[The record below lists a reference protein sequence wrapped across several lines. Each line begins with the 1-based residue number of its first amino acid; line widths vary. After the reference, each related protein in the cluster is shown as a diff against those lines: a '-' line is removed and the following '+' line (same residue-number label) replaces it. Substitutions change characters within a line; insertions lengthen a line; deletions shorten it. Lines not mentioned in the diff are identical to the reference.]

1 MAANKIVTV
10 IDGVPGVFIPLRDGR
25 IETDDPQDGQALMFD
40 SAQGEF
46 VNKDIDYNDID
57 NTPDISHRFEGDAL
71 LVGGDAVKST
81 IERNVANI
89 DNTADGNWIEEGSSS
104 IKRIIGNG
112 CVVFNQMTTRPSSA
126 YTYGG
131 VTYTPNPNDDGWILN
146 GTCTAVTTNA
156 QFRMSSVHEI
166 LGHKYF
172 QKIEADV
179 TLINTNVGSVSFQ
192 PGNFRVF
199 TAAKNGNP
207 YYRLSGV
214 VGKTY
219 DNYEVHPVM
228 VDLTLMFG
236 EGNEPTAEE
245 FDNMFPGHWL
255 RNTGEIIGTRSVSL
269 KSIGVNLYNN
279 TTGKALLKAGTY
291 IIEGT
296 YTSLEYKSANGLYT
310 IVPTVDP
317 NGMFEVDYDGTLTV
331 VGGDNATCIHKNSTD
346 SGFKAYSE
354 DVTTLNLTTITG
366 KSEGSSTSVTLFE
379 RGLLSIGNVY
389 DEIFADSDGV
399 ARTAIRR
406 IGLMAYTSGDE
417 SDTSVI
423 TDGTMTAYVLG
434 DEEVFALDNPIDLTY
449 AADGYGLEINDTSNL
464 PSLPLR
470 FFASYRNGVVNAIST
485 GGHIRDI
492 EDSRIQG
499 IDNIPTEGSENVI
512 TSDAVYKALQNIPA
526 QEQSDWNESDTTDP
540 AFIKNKPTNV
550 SAFDNDAGYL
560 TQHQTMRTVN
570 HEQLTDSSLGD
581 ANLHDGFYFPN
592 AVKDADGNWYG
603 AVVVG
608 DQVWM
613 AENLRTTK
621 YPDGTP
627 ISAGG
632 SVPYLYDFSSSDIP
646 LKKRGLL
653 YLWNA
658 VMNGAN
664 SSNSIP
670 SGVQGI
676 APTGWHIPSWA
687 EFDKLRNY
695 VNNQNRY
702 KSNGINHYIAK
713 SLCSTEYIELDGS
726 SDAPGNNLKN
736 NNATGFTAIPGSRYA
751 PSVGFGTDKQVCYM
765 WTCSEYTSNT
775 AKAHQFYLSYN
786 YAAFTS
792 AENPKSEALSVRCVS
807 DLTPVQ
813 FRNWYVRQYGSLQ
826 HRLDEVFRC
835 EMLAQ
840 LPYGTMQGGVSY
852 ADIQSAIN
860 AGKTVFC
867 TLYDDITDSTTV
879 LISNIGTPLKLSGT
893 KVNNNVL
900 YCFEATFGGGTGS
913 GEYWNVQYK
922 AIQTSSQLPALSG
935 NEDKMLS
942 VNSSGD
948 GVEWK
953 EPFSGSY
960 SDLTNK
966 PVNANFGTGVV
977 HARVDN
983 TSATINVPFS
993 DYSLLSGGLV
1003 SIKFK
1008 NDVVANAKL
1017 NINNKGAYQIW
1028 FRNGQITAGAIKAGD
1043 RCLFMFNPTSPG
1055 YYILVSNDRWG
1066 EGV

>member
-1 MAANKIVTV
+1 MIRKEQIEGLENALAALA
-10 IDGVPGVFIPLRDGR
+10 GRDIHVYRNLTG
-25 IETDDPQDGQALMFD
+25 
-40 SAQGEF
+40 
-46 VNKDIDYNDID
+46 
-57 NTPDISHRFEGDAL
+57 TP
-71 LVGGDAVKST
+71 
-81 IERNVANI
+81 
-89 DNTADGNWIEEGSSS
+89 
-104 IKRIIGNG
+104 
-112 CVVFNQMTTRPSSA
+112 
-126 YTYGG
+126 
-131 VTYTPNPNDDGWILN
+131 
-146 GTCTAVTTNA
+146 AVTTSPYYHCT
-156 QFRMSSVHEI
+156 RW
-166 LGHKYF
+166 
-172 QKIEADV
+172 DV
-179 TLINTNVGSVSFQ
+179 TDSEVTEYKDGMVVCVKVPDNGLGNGSYGTGLQINSLGYKPVVYNVNSMIGTRYGVGSVVWVVYNETQ
-192 PGNFRVF
+192 
-199 TAAKNGNP
+199 TAKLCLGQ
-207 YYRLSGV
+207 G
-214 VGKTY
+214 
-219 DNYEVHPVM
+219 HQ
-228 VDLTLMFG
+228 
-236 EGNEPTAEE
+236 NE
-245 FDNMFPGHWL
+245 D
-255 RNTGEIIGTRSVSL
+255 IIGCWQVMD
-269 KSIGVNLYNN
+269 YN
-279 TTGKALLKAGTY
+279 
-291 IIEGT
+291 
-296 YTSLEYKSANGLYT
+296 
-310 IVPTVDP
+310 
-317 NGMFEVDYDGTLTV
+317 
-331 VGGDNATCIHKNSTD
+331 
-346 SGFKAYSE
+346 
-354 DVTTLNLTTITG
+354 
-366 KSEGSSTSVTLFE
+366 
-379 RGLLSIGNVY
+379 
-389 DEIFADSDGV
+389 
-399 ARTAIRR
+399 
-406 IGLMAYTSGDE
+406 
-417 SDTSVI
+417 
-423 TDGTMTAYVLG
+423 
-434 DEEVFALDNPIDLTY
+434 
-449 AADGYGLEINDTSNL
+449 
-464 PSLPLR
+464 
-470 FFASYRNGVVNAIST
+470 
-485 GGHIRDI
+485 
-492 EDSRIQG
+492 
-499 IDNIPTEGSENVI
+499 
-512 TSDAVYKALQNIPA
+512 
-526 QEQSDWNESDTTDP
+526 SDTTNITNLRHAYNSRVP
-540 AFIKNKPTNV
+540 TAKLFRYVLAFSKDEYHIVPMHSDEGNSGSALTATTKTMTSESFNPFGEIYIYLASTAKEAGANTERDQLFIMYGSLLDGRHTFNVTNSTSANYNFTAYRELYLVVDLQPDGMVKLATEGNYAVNPWSNSLPTT
-550 SAFDNDAGYL
+550 NDGHLYILLGFAYDKYRYEFYAHHPIYYHDG
-560 TQHQTMRTVN
+560 TQLRMYTGAHQTMRTVN
-570 HEQLTDSSLGD
+570 HEQLTNSSLGD

-632 SVPYLYDFSSSDIP
+632 SVPYRYDFSSSDIP

-695 VNNQNRY
+695 VNSQNRY

-751 PSVGFGTDKQVCYM
+751 PSFGFGTDKQVCYM
-765 WTCSEYTSNT
+765 WTCSEYTLNT
-775 AKAHQFYLSYN
+775 TKAHQFYLSYN

-813 FRNWYVRQYGSLQ
+813 FRNWYVEQYGSLQ

-913 GEYWNVQYK
+913 DEYWNVQYK
-922 AIQTSSQLPALSG
+922 AIQTSSLLPALSG
-935 NEDKMLS
+935 NEGKVLS
-942 VNSSGD
+942 VNNRGD
-948 GVEWK
+948 GVEWR

-960 SDLTNK
+960 SDLTDK

-977 HARVDN
+977 HAKVDN

-993 DYSLLSGGLV
+993 GYSLLSGGLV

-1028 FRNGQITAGAIKAGD
+1028 FRNGQITSGAIKAGD
-1043 RCLFMFNPTSPG
+1043 RCLFMFNSVSPG